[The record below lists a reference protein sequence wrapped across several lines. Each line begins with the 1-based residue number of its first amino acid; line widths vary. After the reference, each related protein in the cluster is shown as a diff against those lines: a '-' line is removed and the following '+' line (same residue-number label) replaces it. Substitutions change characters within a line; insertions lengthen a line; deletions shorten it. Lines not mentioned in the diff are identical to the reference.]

1 MANEDLRSKVGEYN
15 LKLWQVAH
23 KLGITDASFSRLLRL
38 ELSPEKK
45 KEILDVVEKLHKE
58 RG

>member
-1 MANEDLRSKVGEYN
+1 MANEDLRCKVGSYN
-15 LKLWQVAH
+15 LKLWQVAQ
-23 KLGITDASFSRLLRL
+23 KLGITDASFSRMLRV

-45 KEILDVVEKLHKE
+45 KEIYEIIEKLHNE